1 MALKGAQLWQTQGNA
16 SNLRYDILGKDSE
29 VVAVGDPLT
38 ISSGVLK
45 VVSAATD
52 PIVGVAAK
60 AITAAQMGADNDTV
74 YVPYIPVDDT
84 TVWLMGTIA
93 DCTDNETNGGVYY
106 KLCTSATATYTAPTG
121 ALVVDITAGAQTT
134 TGIQVMVL
142 KVDPRGIGGSGANS
156 GLREVLVK
164 FMRTPTVGGVTTN

>member
-1 MALKGAQLWQTQGNA
+1 MAIYGAQLYQTSGNP
-16 SNLRYDILGKDSE
+16 SNIRYDILGKDSE
-29 VVAVGDPLT
+29 VFTVGDPLT

-45 VVSAATD
+45 VVSVATD
-52 PIVGVAAK
+52 PIVGIAAK
-60 AITAAQMGADNDTV
+60 TVTMPATNDTV

-84 TVWLMGTIA
+84 QVWLMGCIA
-93 DCTDNETNGGVYY
+93 DATDNETNGGIYY

-121 ALVVDITAGAQTT
+121 VVVVDITAGAQTT

-164 FMRTPTVGGVTTN
+164 FMRTPIVGGVATN